1 MVKYFFLVMRSKK
14 MKILAN
20 FMFSHKREQRSPF
33 SQDAAGASPRRCMWG
48 GSAASGCRHVAGT
61 QALPCSP
68 GAAHP
73 TGHSHR
79 GEGLPRRV
87 KGTRVQ
93 PRGQRARPRCGE
105 RP

>member
-48 GSAASGCRHVAGT
+48 ARQHQGAGT
-61 QALPCSP
+61 WRAPKPYPAVLEPPTPPATATEERGCP
-68 GAAHP
+68 G
-73 TGHSHR
+73 G
-79 GEGLPRRV
+79 
-87 KGTRVQ
+87 
-93 PRGQRARPRCGE
+93 
-105 RP
+105 